1 MTPRCPLVP
10 QRLGS
15 ALRQG
20 RSPRPVKFAYVG
32 TQQPKRESR
41 RKKRKLELERTLQST
56 MTARRAAG
64 AQSKT
69 WEQRNF
75 CATSNG
81 WRGRC
86 DNMSVHSLVIHEVR
100 PLFRFDILIPTS
112 FNFISKC
119 MLTLEKRILPERW
132 EGVLP
137 SACSTT
143 PSIFRT
149 WCS

>member
-41 RKKRKLELERTLQST
+41 KKKEKIRIGAHAAKYNDGSQSS
-56 MTARRAAG
+56 G
-64 AQSKT
+64 CPVQN

-81 WRGRC
+81 WR
-86 DNMSVHSLVIHEVR
+86 
-100 PLFRFDILIPTS
+100 
-112 FNFISKC
+112 
-119 MLTLEKRILPERW
+119 
-132 EGVLP
+132 
-137 SACSTT
+137 
-143 PSIFRT
+143 
-149 WCS
+149 